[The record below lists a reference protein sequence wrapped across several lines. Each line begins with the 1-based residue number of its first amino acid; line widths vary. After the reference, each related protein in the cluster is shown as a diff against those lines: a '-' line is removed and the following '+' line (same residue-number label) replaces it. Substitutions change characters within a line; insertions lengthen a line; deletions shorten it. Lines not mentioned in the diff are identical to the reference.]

1 MRVYLNVQDTGKM
14 VKMNIENQNEYQNE
28 YETVNFGLSSF

>member
-1 MRVYLNVQDTGKM
+1 MKNNVNVKDTGKM
-14 VKMNIENQNEYQNE
+14 EKMNIENQNEYRNE